1 MRDDMGDVVVLVPGF
16 GGSTLERDGRVL
28 WGGDGHAGAASLLA
42 LGDDATSLLRL
53 ENDDP
58 SRAELADG
66 VRATGIVSGPHLV
79 PGVWR
84 IDGYRKVAQLLGR
97 LFDVEPDQNY
107 VEFAYDWRRDVRASA
122 RALARTVED
131 RLGRWRERTGRDDA
145 RVMLLGHSMG
155 AIVARY
161 YLEALDGWK
170 SARALITF
178 GAPFRGAPRALGALT
193 GSSSLGL
200 PTGDYGDLL
209 RSFTSLYQLLPVYPA
224 VHQGEE
230 DEALHRVTEIALPG
244 LDAERVALSLEL
256 RRDLDEALQ
265 RHNNNPAYR
274 EGSYPLVPIVGTA
287 QSTPQSARLTDGTL
301 ELLRSYQHRDLS
313 GDGIV
318 PRVAAQPS
326 EAGDVPA
333 TLLTAAQ
340 HAELQNDDRALSYVL
355 GVFTS
360 LYMGAGPAAPPVRS
374 RIGLDLVLDELV
386 AEGALIS
393 VRVHPESAEVPAL
406 EATLEHAVSGETVST
421 VPLAAGGGGWRAG
434 EFPAASAGLYRVRV
448 AGPDGVQSVSD
459 LLEVVPPAALAG

>member
-1 MRDDMGDVVVLVPGF
+1 MHDQMGDVVVLVPGF

-42 LGDDATSLLRL
+42 LGDDAATLLRL
-53 ENDDP
+53 DGDDP

-66 VRATGIVSGPHLV
+66 VRATGVVPGPHLM

-97 LFDVEPDQNY
+97 LFDVEPDGNY
-107 VEFAYDWRRDVRASA
+107 VEFAYDWRRDLRASA
-122 RALARTVED
+122 RALGRTVEE
-131 RLGRWRERTGRDDA
+131 RLERWREHTGRPDA
-145 RVMLLGHSMG
+145 RVLLLGHSMG

-193 GSSSLGL
+193 GASPLVL
-200 PTGDYGDLL
+200 PSGEYGDLL

-224 VHQGEE
+224 VHQEE
-230 DEALHRVTEIALPG
+230 DAEALHRVTEIDLPG
-244 LDAERVALSLEL
+244 LDADRVALSLEL

-287 QSTPQSARLTDGTL
+287 QSTAQSARLTDGQL
-301 ELLRSYQHRDLS
+301 ELLRSYLHRDLS

-326 EAGDVPA
+326 ETGDVPA

-360 LYMGAGPAAPPVRS
+360 LYMGAGPAAPPVRM

-386 AEGALIS
+386 AEGAQIT
-393 VRVHPESAEVPAL
+393 VRVHPESADVTEL
-406 EATLEHAVSGETVST
+406 EAALEHAISGETVAT
-421 VPLAAGGGGWRAG
+421 VALAAADGGWREAQL
-434 EFPAASAGLYRVRV
+434 PAAAPGLYRVRV
-448 AGPDGVQSVSD
+448 SGAEGVQSVSD
-459 LLEVVPPAALAG
+459 LLEVVPRSALAG